1 MQPRS
6 VGRGHEHP
14 NLPMWETEEK
24 RGCRRPGGAGGTD
37 REDSRDGER
46 PPGMRTP
53 EPPVSGMTL
62 PHHLKEASCH
72 DTRHFL
78 SRKWAVC
85 LLGNPSGR
93 RKGERAVLAPNVGS
107 YYAETMNRAS
117 AKGRLQTPPRPQQS
131 RSDENKH
138 VQGVLTGRSDTLNA
152 VTCGDSQY
160 TVLIHVQV
168 FTTRLKRGPCV
179 PSRLAD

>member
-1 MQPRS
+1 MEALSQKATRMQPRS

-14 NLPMWETEEK
+14 NLPMWEAEEK
-24 RGCRRPGGAGGTD
+24 CGCRRPGGAEGTD

-53 EPPVSGMTL
+53 EPQVSGMTL
-62 PHHLKEASCH
+62 PHRLKEASCH

-117 AKGRLQTPPRPQQS
+117 AKGRLQTPPRPQQP
-131 RSDENKH
+131 
-138 VQGVLTGRSDTLNA
+138 A
-152 VTCGDSQY
+152 VTRTSMC
-160 TVLIHVQV
+160 
-168 FTTRLKRGPCV
+168 RGC
-179 PSRLAD
+179 